1 MSDGPLSWFEI
12 LRREV
17 KRATGVILEPDR
29 ATFAAS
35 RLSGLAR
42 DMGFA
47 DAQQLCRALIG
58 PRHAEVQGPII
69 DAMVVNETSFFRD
82 RTPFEIFRAK
92 VLPDL
97 LAARSR
103 ARSLRIWCA
112 ACSTGQE
119 AYSIAMTLDEE
130 ARALSGWSIEIL
142 AGDVSQTAIDVAKS
156 GMYNQFQVQRGL
168 SVAHLLR
175 YFNRKQEMWTIS
187 EHLRTRVRFE
197 RMNVLERAFRP
208 GEFDVIFCRNLM
220 LYFDSTGRRT
230 LLGRLSQA
238 LAQDGHLFVGATENA
253 SGEEFRADP
262 HHPWLATQR
271 KGETGGLQR
280 PRLRLVGA

>member
-1 MSDGPLSWFEI
+1 
-12 LRREV
+12 
-17 KRATGVILEPDR
+17 
-29 ATFAAS
+29 
-35 RLSGLAR
+35 
-42 DMGFA
+42 
-47 DAQQLCRALIG
+47 
-58 PRHAEVQGPII
+58 
-69 DAMVVNETSFFRD
+69 
-82 RTPFEIFRAK
+82 
-92 VLPDL
+92 
-97 LAARSR
+97 
-103 ARSLRIWCA
+103 
-112 ACSTGQE
+112 
-119 AYSIAMTLDEE
+119 
-130 ARALSGWSIEIL
+130 
-142 AGDVSQTAIDVAKS
+142 
-156 GMYNQFQVQRGL
+156 MYNQFQVQRGL

>member
-1 MSDGPLSWFEI
+1 MSEGALSWFDI

-17 KRATGVILEPDR
+17 KRATGVVLEPDR
-29 ATFAAS
+29 AAFAAS

-47 DAQQLCRALIG
+47 DAQSLCRALLG
-58 PRHAEVQGPII
+58 PRHAQVQGPII

-175 YFNRKQEMWTIS
+175 YFNRRQEMWTIS

-220 LYFDSTGRRT
+220 LYFDATGRRT

-238 LAQDGHLFVGATENA
+238 LAQDGSLFVGATENA
-253 SGEEFRADP
+253 SGEEFRTDP

-271 KGETGGLQR
+271 RGETGGLQR